1 MEISGKTTKKPSTTS
16 MLSTNRK
23 YLPRLLACETRDI
36 SPPGKNRDKRG
47 YSAGNLLLF
56 PAPLRQYFF
65 IKKQDR
71 LSLFIEKRRWRRKWY
86 VAVFTLSCRKGIV
99 MKARVKSG
107 GLKKEMF
114 GYRSNVPKV
123 RLTTD
128 RLVVRLV
135 HDRDAWR
142 LADYYA
148 ENKAFLKPWE
158 PVRDDSHCY
167 PSGWQARL
175 SMIAEF
181 HKQGSAFYFALLDPE
196 EKEIIGVANF
206 SNVVRGSFHACYL
219 GYSIGE
225 KWQGQGLMFEAL
237 TSAIRYMQRTQHIH
251 RIMANYM
258 PHNQRSGALLARL
271 GFEKEGYAKDYLLID
286 GQWRDHV
293 LTALTTPDWS
303 AGR

>member
-1 MEISGKTTKKPSTTS
+1 
-16 MLSTNRK
+16 
-23 YLPRLLACETRDI
+23 
-36 SPPGKNRDKRG
+36 
-47 YSAGNLLLF
+47 
-56 PAPLRQYFF
+56 
-65 IKKQDR
+65 
-71 LSLFIEKRRWRRKWY
+71 
-86 VAVFTLSCRKGIV
+86 
-99 MKARVKSG
+99 
-107 GLKKEMF
+107 MF

-135 HDRDAWR
+135 HERDAWR

-148 ENKAFLKPWE
+148 ENRQFLKPWE
-158 PVRDDSHCY
+158 PVRDESHCY

-175 SMIAEF
+175 SMITEF

-196 EKEIIGVANF
+196 EKEIVGIANF

-219 GYSIGE
+219 GYSIGQ

-237 TSAIRYMQRTQHIH
+237 TAAIRYMQRTQHIH

-258 PHNQRSGALLARL
+258 PHNKRSGDLLARL

-286 GQWRDHV
+286 GEWRDHV
-293 LTALTTPDWS
+293 LTALTTQEWA